1 MSTLM
6 RSLKAI
12 RCRSS
17 ARSID
22 DAGSMN
28 DEISFPRLRA
38 RTQRFTLGVPRTFT
52 VCAGGDRVLFL
63 RAAAGDD
70 ARTGLWVIDAAD
82 RVERVVID
90 PTDDGELTAAE
101 RARRERLREGASGV
115 VSYAADDAGR
125 VVAYAASGQLRVV
138 DVDSAEERL
147 VGSAIA
153 CFDPRPDPTGSR
165 VAFVDGTA
173 LKLVE
178 VDGSDERVLA
188 VDADATVSWGRA
200 EFVAAEEMGRYR
212 GYWWAPDGRSLL
224 VARVDEAPVAQ
235 WWIADPAHP
244 DREPTAVR
252 YPAAGTADADVTLW
266 HIDLDGSRREI
277 EWDRARS
284 PYLGRVHWSAGGA
297 PLLAVVSRDQR
308 EIRTLW
314 VDVATG
320 EPTELAVDTDQR
332 WVELFDG
339 VPMWWREQLVR
350 IADVDRV
357 RGLWIGEHRVT
368 PDEMYVR
375 EVEGI
380 HASGLVFTASTGDPT
395 SAELYRWDGE
405 TIAELVGGGG
415 FHRAVVGG
423 TTTVLVAAGMGHFGH
438 QDTVHF
444 DADQVAVRSL
454 AVSPPSVPRVRML
467 TLGARELRAGL
478 VLPEGH
484 VAGTALPVLMDPY
497 GGPHAQRVLSVRSAW
512 LEAQWLADQGF
523 AVLVVDGRGTAGR
536 DPQWEREVH
545 LDFAGPVLDDQIDAL
560 HAAAELEPDL
570 DLTRVGIRGW
580 SFGGWLAALAV
591 MRRPDV
597 FHVGVA
603 GAPVTD
609 WALYDTFYTE
619 RYLGTPAE
627 QPTAYEANSLL
638 TDAESLSRPLLLIHG
653 LADDNV
659 VAAHTLRLSQRLTQA
674 GRPHS
679 VLPLTGVT
687 HMTPQE
693 TVAENLLLLQVDF
706 LKRHLS

>member
-1 MSTLM
+1 MTPS
-6 RSLKAI
+6 
-12 RCRSS
+12 
-17 ARSID
+17 
-22 DAGSMN
+22 
-28 DEISFPRLRA
+28 EVSFPRLRA

-52 VCAGGDRVLFL
+52 ICAEGARVLFL

-70 ARTGLWVIDAAD
+70 PRTGLWVIDASD
-82 RVERVVID
+82 RVERIVVD

-125 VVAYAASGQLRVV
+125 VVAYAAGGRLCVV
-138 DVDSAEERL
+138 DVDSGEVRE
-147 VGSAIA
+147 VSSATA

-165 VAFVDGTA
+165 VAFVHGTE
-173 LKLVE
+173 LKVVE
-178 VDGSDERVLA
+178 VDGSDERVVA
-188 VDADATVSWGRA
+188 SDPEETVSWGRA

-212 GYWWAPDGRSLL
+212 GYWWAPDGLSLL
-224 VARVDEAPVAQ
+224 VARVDEAPVAR

-244 DREPTAVR
+244 DREPTSVR

-266 HIDLDGSRREI
+266 QIDLDGSHREVV
-277 EWDRARS
+277 WDRARS

-297 PLLAVVSRDQR
+297 PLLAVVSRNQH
-308 EIRTLW
+308 EIRTLS

-320 EPTELAVDTDQR
+320 ETTELAVDTDPT

-339 VPMWWREQLVR
+339 VPMWWRGELVR
-350 IADVDRV
+350 IADRDGV
-357 RGLWIGEHRVT
+357 RALWVGERRVT

-375 EVEGI
+375 EVLGM
-380 HASGLVFTASTGDPT
+380 HASGLWFTASTDDPT
-395 SAELYRWDGE
+395 SAQLYCWDGE
-405 TIAELVGGGG
+405 VIVEIAGGGG

-423 TTTVLVAAGMGHFGH
+423 STSVLIAAGMGHFGH
-438 QDTVHF
+438 QDAVHF
-444 DADQVAVRSL
+444 DTERVALRSL
-454 AVSPPSVPRVRML
+454 AVSPPTLPSVRMV
-467 TLGARELRAGL
+467 TLGTRELRAGL

-484 VAGTALPVLMDPY
+484 VPGTKLPVLMDPY

-536 DPQWEREVH
+536 NPQWERQVH
-545 LDFAGPVLDDQIDAL
+545 LDFAGPVLEDQIDAL
-560 HAAAELEPDL
+560 HAAGELEPDL

-591 MRRPDV
+591 LRRPDV

-619 RYLGTPAE
+619 RYLGTPSE
-627 QPTAYEANSLL
+627 QPAAYRSNSLL
-638 TDAESLSRPLLLIHG
+638 EDAASLSRPLLLIHG

-659 VAAHTLRLSQRLTQA
+659 VSAHTLRFSQRLTEA

-706 LKRHLS
+706 LKRHL